1 MDDKRVES
9 SVKAEDQH
17 NLGYLISALYA
28 AVTDK
33 NVRATVL
40 LWGMSAVGTEMIRNL
55 TMDKMHNNEKS
66 LG

>member
-1 MDDKRVES
+1 M
-9 SVKAEDQH
+9 
-17 NLGYLISALYA
+17 GYLISILYALYA

-40 LWGMSAVGTEMIRNL
+40 LWGMSAVGTEMIKNL
-55 TMDKMHNNEKS
+55 TMDKMHNNKKS

>member
-1 MDDKRVES
+1 MVKEWKAQL
-9 SVKAEDQH
+9 KAEDQH
-17 NLGYLISALYA
+17 NLGYLISALNA

-40 LWGMSAVGTEMIRNL
+40 LWGMSAVGTETIRNL